1 MSIDLKKVEKM
12 IELIQETDV
21 TELEIEEEG
30 VKIRIQR
37 GHAPQVV
44 MSHGSPQ
51 SAPVHQMSHAQAAAY
66 HASMNGESAE
76 EETAASAKPSHQH
89 FVRSPMVGTFYAQSS
104 PTSKPFVEIG
114 QKVKAGDVLCIVE
127 AMKMMNQI
135 ESDKDGTVASRLVES
150 GMPVEFDQPLFVIE

>member
-1 MSIDLKKVEKM
+1 MSTIDLKKVEKM
-12 IELIQETDV
+12 IELIQDTDV

-44 MSHGSPQ
+44 MSHGGP
-51 SAPVHQMSHAQAAAY
+51 AMPMHHMSHA
-66 HASMNGESAE
+66 HALQQSLSEASE
-76 EETAASAKPSHQH
+76 EETPAAAKPSHQH
-89 FVRSPMVGTFYAQSS
+89 FVRSPMVGTFYAS
-104 PTSKPFVEIG
+104 PSPNAKAFVEIG

-135 ESDKDGTVASRLVES
+135 ESDKDGTVASRLIEN

>member
-1 MSIDLKKVEKM
+1 MSIDLKKIEKM

-44 MSHGSPQ
+44 MSHGT
-51 SAPVHQMSHAQAAAY
+51 SAPTHAVHTHATF
-66 HASMNGESAE
+66 HAGNMNEESPE
-76 EETAASAKPSHQH
+76 EESGANAKPSHQH
-89 FVRSPMVGTFYAQSS
+89 FVRSPMVGTFYASSS

-114 QKVKAGDVLCIVE
+114 QKVKAGEVLCIVE

-135 ESDKDGTVASRLVES
+135 ECDKDGTIASRLVEN

>member
-1 MSIDLKKVEKM
+1 MPMDLKKVEKM

-21 TELEIEEEG
+21 TELEIEEDG

-44 MSHGSPQ
+44 MSHGAASHHAVHTHT
-51 SAPVHQMSHAQAAAY
+51 APYGHSQAFTEDN
-66 HASMNGESAE
+66 SE
-76 EETAASAKPSHQH
+76 EESASAKPSHQH
-89 FVRSPMVGTFYAQSS
+89 FVRSPMVGTFYAASS
-104 PTSKPFVEIG
+104 PTAKPFVEIG

-135 ESDKDGTVASRLVES
+135 ESDKDGTVAARLVDN
-150 GMPVEFDQPLFVIE
+150 GTPVEFDQPLFVIE

>member
-1 MSIDLKKVEKM
+1 MDLKKVEKM

-44 MSHGSPQ
+44 MSHGNGAPQ
-51 SAPVHQMSHAQAAAY
+51 AYAPHHSHAASHAAFNNEA
-66 HASMNGESAE
+66 AGE
-76 EETAASAKPSHQH
+76 EETAASKPSHQH
-89 FVRSPMVGTFYAQSS
+89 FVRSPMVGTFYASSS

-114 QKVKAGDVLCIVE
+114 QKVKAGEVLCIVE

-135 ESDKDGTVASRLVES
+135 ECDKDGTVASRLVEN